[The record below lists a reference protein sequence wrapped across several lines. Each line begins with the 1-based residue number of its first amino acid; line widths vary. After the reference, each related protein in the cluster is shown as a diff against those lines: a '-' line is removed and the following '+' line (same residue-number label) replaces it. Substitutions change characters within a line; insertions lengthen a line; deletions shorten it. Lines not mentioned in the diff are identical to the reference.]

1 MIEMKINAGV
11 SGHFTMMTTN
21 TKTGEQKVVASFPN
35 LILDAGLERMGT
47 GSYLDVCRVGSGT
60 SLPTVLQ
67 TQLDA
72 KIASTDTRQVTL
84 TGAQPTPPYYGWKRI
99 TFRFAAGTATG
110 NLSEVGVGWGNITTD
125 NFLFSRALI
134 LDGGGLPT
142 TINVLADEVLDVIY
156 ELRLYPPLTD
166 TTIVGLNLGLSTHT
180 VTIRAGRVTD
190 GTYWGYGL
198 GYPVDF
204 NVTGYLGM
212 TFAYNGGIGAITSS
226 PSGTSSGSD
235 VVVASYVANS
245 REQKGVLTYSLNQAN
260 LAGGILAI
268 ESPTRIGTYQFGFS
282 PAIAKDATRVLKLDL
297 KVSWSRYVA

>member
-21 TKTGEQKVVASFPN
+21 TKTGEQKVAASFPN

-60 SLPTVLQ
+60 SLPTALQ

-72 KIASTDTRQVTL
+72 KIASTSTKQT
-84 TGAQPTPPYYGWKRI
+84 QPQGVQATPPYYGWKRI
-99 TFRFAAGTATG
+99 TFRFAAGTVTG

-134 LDGGGLPT
+134 LDGGGSPT

-166 TTIVGLNLGLSTHT
+166 TTIVGLNLGLSTHDVT
-180 VTIRAGRVTD
+180 VRACRVTNAI
-190 GTYWGYGL
+190 YWAEGL
-198 GYPVDF
+198 GRAVSF
-204 NVTGYLGM
+204 GIAGFTSAA
-212 TFAYNGGIGAITSS
+212 TAYNGGIGAITAS
-226 PSGTSSGSD
+226 PSGSGGSGTF
-235 VVVASYVANS
+235 ANSPYVANS
-245 REQKGVLTYSLNQAN
+245 REKRGVLTYNPSQAN

-268 ESPTRIGTYQFGFS
+268 ESPTEIGTYQFGFS

>member
-1 MIEMKINAGV
+1 MIEMKINTGV

-72 KIASTDTRQVTL
+72 KIASTNTKQATL
-84 TGAQPTPPYYGWKRI
+84 TGAQATPPYYGWKRT

-110 NLSEVGVGWGNITTD
+110 NLSEVGVGWGNTTTD

-166 TTIVGLNLGLSTHT
+166 TVVTGLNLGLSTHT
-180 VTIRAGRVTD
+180 ATVRAASVTD
-190 GTYWGYGL
+190 GAFWGADL
-198 GYPVDF
+198 GYQVEF
-204 NVTGYLGM
+204 VGNVWTHL
-212 TFAYNGGIGAITSS
+212 YNGTIGAITTT
-226 PSGTSSGSD
+226 PSGSFSGTD
-235 VVVASYVANS
+235 PTNLSYVPFSRTKKSNLNLGLNS
-245 REQKGVLTYSLNQAN
+245 SN
-260 LAGGILAI
+260 LAGGIASLD
-268 ESPTRIGTYQFGFS
+268 TRTTIGRYQIGFS

>member
-1 MIEMKINAGV
+1 MIEMKINTGV

-47 GSYLDVCRVGSGT
+47 GSYLDVCRVGSGM

-72 KIASTDTRQVTL
+72 KIASTNTKQTVL
-84 TGAQPTPPYYGWKRI
+84 SGAQATPPYYGWKRI

-134 LDGGGLPT
+134 LDGGGSPT
-142 TINVLADEVLDVIY
+142 TISVLADEALDVIY

-166 TTIVGLNLGLSTHT
+166 VVVSGLDLGMSTHT
-180 VTIRAGRVTD
+180 ATVRAASVTD
-190 GTYWGYGL
+190 GGFWGDGL
-198 GYPVDF
+198 GYEV
-204 NVTGYLGM
+204 V
-212 TFAYNGGIGAITSS
+212 FAQSLWTALYNGTIGAITTT
-226 PSGTSSGSD
+226 PSGSGASAD
-235 VVVASYVANS
+235 PTNLSYVPLS
-245 REQKGVLTYSLNQAN
+245 RTKKSNLNLSLTQAN
-260 LAGGILAI
+260 LAGGIVSLL
-268 ESPTRIGTYQFGFS
+268 TRTTIGRYQIGFS
-282 PAIAKDATRVLKLDL
+282 PAIDKTASRTLRLDL
-297 KVSWSRYVA
+297 QVSWGRYVA

>member
-47 GSYLDVCRVGSGT
+47 GNYLDVCRVGSGT

-72 KIASTDTRQVTL
+72 KIASTDTVQTQPR
-84 TGAQPTPPYYGWKRI
+84 GAQATPPYYGWRRK

-166 TTIVGLNLGLSTHT
+166 TVITGLNLGLSTHT
-180 VTIRAGRVTD
+180 VTVRAASVTNSAS
-190 GTYWGYGL
+190 WGVGL
-198 GYPVDF
+198 GETVLVLRT
-204 NVTGYLGM
+204 NNAALQ
-212 TFAYNGGIGAITSS
+212 NGSLGAITAD
-226 PSGTSSGSD
+226 PSGTSAQVPLVS
-235 VVVASYVANS
+235 AAYVANS
-245 REQKGVLTYSLNQAN
+245 RERVGTLTAGLNDAN
-260 LAGGILAI
+260 LAGGVTVALVTG
-268 ESPTRIGTYQFGFS
+268 SVGSFQFGFS
-282 PAIAKDATRVLKLDL
+282 PAIPKNNTRVLKLNL

>member
-47 GSYLDVCRVGSGT
+47 GNYLDVCRVGSGT

-72 KIASTDTRQVTL
+72 KIASTDTVQTQPR
-84 TGAQPTPPYYGWKRI
+84 GAQATPPYYGWRRK

-166 TTIVGLNLGLSTHT
+166 TVVTGLDLGLSTHD

-190 GTYWGYGL
+190 GNYWGKGL
-198 GYPVDF
+198 GRLVNF
-204 NVTGYLGM
+204 NVTGFSY
-212 TFAYNGGIGAITSS
+212 TTYAYNGGIGAITAT
-226 PSGTSSGSD
+226 PSGSQSGLN
-235 VVVASYVANS
+235 VAEASYAANS
-245 REQKGVLTYSLNQAN
+245 REQKGVLTCSLNEAN

-268 ESPTRIGTYQFGFS
+268 ETPTTLGTYQFGFS

>member
-1 MIEMKINAGV
+1 MTEMKINAGV

-47 GSYLDVCRVGSGT
+47 SSYLDVWRVGSGT

-72 KIASTDTRQVTL
+72 KIASTNTKQAQL
-84 TGAQPTPPYYGWKRI
+84 QGAQATPPYYGWKRI

-134 LDGGGLPT
+134 LDVGGLPT

-190 GTYWGYGL
+190 GAYWGAGL
-198 GYPVDF
+198 GRQVNF
-204 NVTGYLGM
+204 NVTGYSYG
-212 TFAYNGGIGAITSS
+212 TYAYNGGIGAITAN
-226 PSGTSSGSD
+226 PSGTPSGSD
-235 VVVASYVANS
+235 VVIAPYVANS

-268 ESPTRIGTYQFGFS
+268 ESPTEIGTYQFGFS

>member
-1 MIEMKINAGV
+1 MTEMKINAGV

-72 KIASTDTRQVTL
+72 KIASTNTKQTSL
-84 TGAQPTPPYYGWKRI
+84 TGAQATPPYYGWRRT

-156 ELRLYPPLTD
+156 ELRLYPPTTD
-166 TTIVGLNLGLSTHT
+166 VTISGLNLGLSTHT
-180 VTIRAGRVTD
+180 VTVRAASVNSS
-190 GTYWGYGL
+190 TYWGNWL
-198 GYPVDF
+198 GDAVLASR
-204 NVTGYLGM
+204 NTNATLQ
-212 TFAYNGGIGAITSS
+212 NGTLGAITAN
-226 PSGTSSGSD
+226 PSGNSATAPI
-235 VVVASYVANS
+235 VNLAYVANS
-245 REQKGVLTYSLNQAN
+245 RQRTGTLTAGLNDAN
-260 LAGGILAI
+260 LAGGVTTAI
-268 ESPTRIGTYQFGFS
+268 VVGSVGAYQFGFS

>member
-1 MIEMKINAGV
+1 MIEMKINTGV

-72 KIASTDTRQVTL
+72 KIASTNTKQATL
-84 TGAQPTPPYYGWKRI
+84 TGAQATPPYYGWKRT

-110 NLSEVGVGWGNITTD
+110 NLSEVGVGWGNTTTD

-166 TTIVGLNLGLSTHT
+166 TVVTGLNLGLSTHT
-180 VTIRAGRVTD
+180 ATVRAASVTD
-190 GTYWGYGL
+190 GAFWGADL
-198 GYPVDF
+198 GYQVEF
-204 NVTGYLGM
+204 VGNVWTHL
-212 TFAYNGGIGAITSS
+212 YNGTIGAITTT
-226 PSGTSSGSD
+226 PSGSFSGTDPTNLSYSTLSRTKKSNLNLGLNSS
-235 VVVASYVANS
+235 
-245 REQKGVLTYSLNQAN
+245 N
-260 LAGGILAI
+260 LAGGIASLD
-268 ESPTRIGTYQFGFS
+268 TQTTIGRYQIGFS
-282 PAIAKDATRVLKLDL
+282 PAIDKTASRILRLDL
-297 KVSWSRYVA
+297 QVSWGRYVA